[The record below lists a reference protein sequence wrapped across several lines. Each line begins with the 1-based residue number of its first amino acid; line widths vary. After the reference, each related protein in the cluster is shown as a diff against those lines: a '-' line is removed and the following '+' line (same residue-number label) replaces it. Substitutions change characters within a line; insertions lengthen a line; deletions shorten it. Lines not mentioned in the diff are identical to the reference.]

1 MSLTRKM
8 QSSYKVERMIASTG
22 FWYDV
27 MLSPFNTWEEVI
39 AYIEKYRNYYPKEEQ
54 NYKITFLC

>member
-1 MSLTRKM
+1 M
-8 QSSYKVERMIASTG
+8 YKVERMIASTG

-39 AYIEKYRNYYPKEEQ
+39 AYIEKYRNCYPKEEQ
-54 NYKITFLC
+54 NYKVTFLKNNIAVP